1 MMTDP
6 ISDMII
12 RIKNAAMAGNDIVSV
27 PQSKVKSAIAQKLV
41 QRGIIENVVA
51 RGKNISKTIELTL
64 ARDEKGGYKFTD
76 VKRVS
81 KPGCRVYFGVEDIR
95 PVMGGLGQVVIS
107 TPKGILFGDEARKE
121 RVGGEPL
128 FEIW

>member
-1 MMTDP
+1 
-6 ISDMII
+6 
-12 RIKNAAMAGNDIVSV
+12 MAGNDVVSM
-27 PQSKVKSAIAQKLV
+27 PQSKVKSAIADKLV
-41 QRGIIENVVA
+41 QRGIVETVVA

-64 ARDEKGGYKFTD
+64 ARDEKGDYKFSN

-81 KPGCRVYFGVEDIR
+81 KPGCRVYFGVQDIR
-95 PVMGGLGQVVIS
+95 PVVGGLGQLVIS

>member
-12 RIKNAAMAGNDIVSV
+12 RIKNAAMVGNEVVSM
-27 PQSKVKSAIAQKLV
+27 PQSKLKLAIAEKLKEK
-41 QRGIIENVVA
+41 GVVA
-51 RGKNISKTIELTL
+51 TVTSHGKTVKKTVELTL
-64 ARDEKGGYKFTD
+64 AQDEKGKFAFKD
-76 VKRVS
+76 VRRIS
-81 KPGCRVYFGVEDIR
+81 KPGCRIYFGFQDIR
-95 PVMGGLGQVVIS
+95 PVMGGLGFLLLS
-107 TPKGILFGDEARKE
+107 TPKGILTGDEARKE